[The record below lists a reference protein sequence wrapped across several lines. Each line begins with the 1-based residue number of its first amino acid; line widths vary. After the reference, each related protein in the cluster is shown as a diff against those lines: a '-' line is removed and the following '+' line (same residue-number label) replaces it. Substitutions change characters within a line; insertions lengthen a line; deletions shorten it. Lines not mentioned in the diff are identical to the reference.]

1 MDAPVTDVPQ
11 PDWSGVYA
19 ELGIEEPPY
28 DDRPLAAHLAAHAAE
43 RPDAPAMG
51 FGPRLYSFAE
61 LDEAGRKLAT
71 GLAAAGIGQG
81 DVVGLH
87 MPNLPQYM
95 VALAALS
102 RLGAVGSGLSPL
114 LAPPEL
120 AYQIVDAKIKAVIG
134 LIDLAPTLAKIEDMP
149 DCLEMVI
156 QTGARDHLDAPAFD
170 TVATGGVRM
179 LRYRDLLD
187 NAGDAPQAEVAPDDV
202 FMIQYTGGTTGRP
215 KGAMLTVRSLMHN
228 FMQASAADPVFNP
241 GEEVLVTSFPMFHI
255 AGLTFALCAMR
266 TGALFLLLPNPRDT
280 TAFVAFM
287 KDHPPTRMAAVPAF
301 YDMLLATPGVDEV
314 DYSGLHVIKTGAAP
328 MAGSTRDKLIALMGA
343 GKMADVFGMTETSPC
358 YLIHPRN
365 RYKPGSVGIP
375 MPGADVRIADV
386 EDRDRLLPP
395 GEAGEIIS
403 AGVHVMKGY
412 LDLPEETDRAL
423 RTLGGRRY
431 MYSGDVGYMDEE
443 GYVFLCD
450 RAKDMLIVGGFK
462 VFSVEV
468 EDKLKGLPD
477 VGECAIIGFPDRE
490 RPGNDVVNL
499 FVQKAPGAEGTDGEI
514 AERIT
519 EFCRANMAPYKIP
532 KRIHFVD
539 AIPLTPVG
547 KIDKKALRANEPD

>member
-1 MDAPVTDVPQ
+1 MSAETKISQ

-19 ELGIEEPPY
+19 ELGIYEPPY
-28 DDRPLAAHLAAHAAE
+28 DDSPVAAHVAKHAAE
-43 RPDAPAMG
+43 RPQAAAVA
-51 FGPRLYSFAE
+51 FGPKVYSFAD
-61 LDEAGRKLAT
+61 LNQAACKLAT
-71 GLAAAGIGQG
+71 GLAAQGIGKG

-87 MPNLPQYM
+87 MPNIPQYM
-95 VALAALS
+95 IALAAIS

-120 AYQIVDAKIKAVIG
+120 AYQIQDAGMKAVIG
-134 LIDLAPTLAKIEDMP
+134 LIDLAPAMAKIGDAP
-149 DCLEMVI
+149 NCLELVV
-156 QTGARDHLDAPAFD
+156 QTGPRDHLDAPDFELVEIAASR
-170 TVATGGVRM
+170 TT
-179 LRYRDLLD
+179 RYQELLD
-187 NAGDAPQAEVAPDDV
+187 NDGSAPQTPVAPDDI

-215 KGAMLTVRSLMHN
+215 KGAMLTVRALMHN
-228 FMQASAADPVFNP
+228 FMQASAADPAFIA
-241 GEEVLVTSFPMFHI
+241 GEEVLATSFPMFHI

-266 TGALFLLLPNPRDT
+266 TGALFFMLPNPRDVD
-280 TAFVAFM
+280 AFVTLM
-287 KDHPPTRMAAVPAF
+287 KAHAPTRLAAVPAF
-301 YDMLLATPGVDEV
+301 YEMLLAADGADQV

-328 MAGSTRDKLIALMGA
+328 MAGSTRNKLIELMGP

-403 AGVHVMKGY
+403 SGVHVMKGY

-423 RTLGGRRY
+423 RTLNGQRY

-468 EDKLKGLPD
+468 EDKLKALPEIA
-477 VGECAIIGFPDRE
+477 ECAVIGYADRD
-490 RPGNDVVNL
+490 RPGNEVVNL
-499 FVQKAPGAEGTDGEI
+499 FVQPTGAGGTDDEVREKI
-514 AERIT
+514 LS
-519 EFCRANMAPYKIP
+519 FCRENMAPYKVP
-532 KRIHFVD
+532 KRVHFID
-539 AIPLTPVG
+539 TIPLTPVG
-547 KIDKKALRANEPD
+547 KIDKKALRAKEPA